1 MENYTLT
8 VTEELDTPD
17 DLYSGHEV
25 QPVKA
30 TVSIASGVLTRGAV
44 LGKITSGGAFI
55 RSASAASD
63 GSQTPYAILLQ
74 DVDAS
79 GGAVNALVLLAG
91 IVNPAAL
98 NFGTGHTAATVLWPL
113 REVGIYLRSTVG
125 A

>member
-1 MENYTLT
+1 MSIDLT
-8 VTEELDTPD
+8 VTEVLSTPD
-17 DLYSGHEV
+17 NLFSGHEV
-25 QPVKA
+25 LPVMA
-30 TVSIASGVLTRGAV
+30 TVSIASGTLTRGAV

-63 GSQTPYAILLQ
+63 GSQVPYAVLLE

-98 NFGTGHTAATVLWPL
+98 NFGAGHSAATVLWPL
-113 REVGIYLRSTVG
+113 REVGIHLRATVG